1 MIIEVTYLVC
11 YSYREFAGWWMDD
24 GDASMDEIVVVQCC
38 SQSQHLVLWL
48 PLCFQLTFLPSPSCI
63 SLLSVSLY
71 LARELA
77 YVSNHFLPAP
87 RRPPCLLLLPRFPL
101 FPCLF
106 PSCSR
111 VPSQFDWSPDWCS
124 YQSPE
129 LSLVRDKWTQRRSSP
144 LSTSPFYLPQSPSFN
159 KFVPVNKPSKM
170 TPSP

>member
-1 MIIEVTYLVC
+1 MLLLRLHRIGGMVE
-11 YSYREFAGWWMDD
+11 GWCW
-24 GDASMDEIVVVQCC
+24 G
-38 SQSQHLVLWL
+38 QHGIDSCGRSHPHLTTSSSSSWL

-63 SLLSVSLY
+63 SLPSVSLHR
-71 LARELA
+71 AGELA

-87 RRPPCLLLLPRFPL
+87 RRPSHPLLPPRFPQ

-144 LSTSPFYLPQSPSFN
+144 LSTSPFYLPQPPSFN